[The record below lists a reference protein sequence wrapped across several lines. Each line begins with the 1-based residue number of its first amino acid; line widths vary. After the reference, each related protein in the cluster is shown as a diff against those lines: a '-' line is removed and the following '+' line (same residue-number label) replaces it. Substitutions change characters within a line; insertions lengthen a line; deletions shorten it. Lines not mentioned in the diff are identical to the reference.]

1 MSSLL
6 KVWIIFWLT
15 AFPFR
20 EMASDE
26 NESFAS
32 QRPSKTGF
40 VVCFNVPLNK
50 SAFVLRSSKVPK
62 PEKSTFKVTVQ
73 NLAEIKLVVE
83 TFSKIMNAK
92 TFPMYLQG
100 DVGVHKRLES
110 SPSISGRT
118 RSTSGSCSSWIASV
132 SASCSKMWTVA
143 IPGKGRSN
151 CRKQTTS
158 ERFPGLFE
166 LSKLENNFAN
176 GFFSFWTYFHSFV
189 SRILESK

>member
-1 MSSLL
+1 
-6 KVWIIFWLT
+6 
-15 AFPFR
+15 
-20 EMASDE
+20 MASDE

-73 NLAEIKLVVE
+73 NLAEIKFVVE

-132 SASCSKMWTVA
+132 SASGLRIHRTSFALRA
-143 IPGKGRSN
+143 IGGPLIRVREWFRAAEGELFAGTFGRRGS
-151 CRKQTTS
+151 S
-158 ERFPGLFE
+158 
-166 LSKLENNFAN
+166 
-176 GFFSFWTYFHSFV
+176 
-189 SRILESK
+189 

>member
-1 MSSLL
+1 
-6 KVWIIFWLT
+6 
-15 AFPFR
+15 
-20 EMASDE
+20 MASDE

-73 NLAEIKLVVE
+73 NLAEIKFVVE

-118 RSTSGSCSSWIASV
+118 RSTSGSCSSSYTPLLV
-132 SASCSKMWTVA
+132 FKRL
-143 IPGKGRSN
+143 PGV
-151 CRKQTTS
+151 
-158 ERFPGLFE
+158 L
-166 LSKLENNFAN
+166 
-176 GFFSFWTYFHSFV
+176 
-189 SRILESK
+189 

>member
-1 MSSLL
+1 
-6 KVWIIFWLT
+6 
-15 AFPFR
+15 
-20 EMASDE
+20 MASDE

-92 TFPMYLQG
+92 TFPMYPQG

-110 SPSISGRT
+110 SP
-118 RSTSGSCSSWIASV
+118 SV

-176 GFFSFWTYFHSFV
+176 GFFSF
-189 SRILESK
+189 

>member
-1 MSSLL
+1 MCHFQWILV
-6 KVWIIFWLT
+6 VWLWFGVRRAGMWFDSDWWL
-15 AFPFR
+15 
-20 EMASDE
+20 
-26 NESFAS
+26 
-32 QRPSKTGF
+32 G
-40 VVCFNVPLNK
+40 
-50 SAFVLRSSKVPK
+50 LR
-62 PEKSTFKVTVQ
+62 
-73 NLAEIKLVVE
+73 IKFVVE